1 MSLDCSTTLAD
12 PCYSYSYANCSYS
25 TTKDNEKITNMGEK
39 TTNISVRIPD
49 EYRKR
54 LQLQADKKGIS
65 FNAHILR
72 VLEIHLMSSG
82 FGPPSLTSSSGRLFQ
97 IRFEPYVDNVDETTW
112 AFFIDEP
119 KFEKERAYYL
129 IGIGRTVLRDW
140 QVKDKATVSKEVG
153 LALLAFYNRSGMEI
167 DRLVFDQ
174 YPGPD
179 NDGRRVLQVAEV
191 PETLEQF
198 LDLLMTDK
206 WTDKHVQQSDKSQ
219 DIRRGRPESALYR

>member
-1 MSLDCSTTLAD
+1 
-12 PCYSYSYANCSYS
+12 
-25 TTKDNEKITNMGEK
+25 MGEDKVK
-39 TTNISVRIPD
+39 TSNISIRIPD
-49 EYRKR
+49 DYRKR

-65 FNAHILR
+65 FNAHVLR

-82 FGPPSLTSSSGRLFQ
+82 FGPTSVTSTSGRLFQ
-97 IRFEPYVDNVDETTW
+97 IRFEPYLDNVDETTW

-153 LALLAFYNRSGMEI
+153 LALLSFYNRQGMEI
-167 DRLVFDQ
+167 DRLNFTQ

-198 LDLLMTDK
+198 LDLLNEDK
-206 WTDKHVQQSDKSQ
+206 WKDKFAEQSDKSQ
-219 DIRRGRPESALYR
+219 DIRRGRSESTLYR

>member
-1 MSLDCSTTLAD
+1 MA
-12 PCYSYSYANCSYS
+12 
-25 TTKDNEKITNMGEK
+25 EK
-39 TTNISVRIPD
+39 TSNISIRIPE

-54 LQLQADKKGIS
+54 LQLQADKKAIS
-65 FNAHILR
+65 FNAHVLR

-82 FGPPSLTSSSGRLFQ
+82 FGPTSLGSSSGRLFQ
-97 IRFEPYVDNVDETTW
+97 IRCEPYLDTVEETTW

-129 IGIGRTVLRDW
+129 VGIGRTILRDW

-153 LALLAFYNRSGMEI
+153 LALLNYYNRRGMDI
-167 DRLVFDQ
+167 DRLIWSQ

-179 NDGRRVLQVAEV
+179 NDGRRILQVAEV
-191 PETLEQF
+191 PETLEEF
-198 LDLLMTDK
+198 LDQLMNDK
-206 WTDKHVQQSDKSQ
+206 WTDRFVKQDEQSQ

>member
-1 MSLDCSTTLAD
+1 LHSRNYKLPED
-12 PCYSYSYANCSYS
+12 
-25 TTKDNEKITNMGEK
+25 KQK
-39 TTNISVRIPD
+39 TTNISLRIPE

-54 LQLQADKKGIS
+54 LQLQADKKGVS
-65 FNAHILR
+65 FNAHVLR

-82 FGPPSLTSSSGRLFQ
+82 FGPTSVTSSSGRLFE
-97 IRFEPYVDNVDETTW
+97 IRCEPYVDTVDETTW
-112 AFFIDEP
+112 AYFVDEP

-140 QVKDKATVSKEVG
+140 QVKDKATVSKEIG
-153 LALLAFYNRSGMEI
+153 LALLSFYNRRGLEI
-167 DRLVFDQ
+167 DKLIWNQ

-198 LDLLMTDK
+198 LDLLMADK
-206 WTDKHVQQSDKSQ
+206 WTDRYIEQSEKSQ

>member
-1 MSLDCSTTLAD
+1 MA
-12 PCYSYSYANCSYS
+12 
-25 TTKDNEKITNMGEK
+25 EK
-39 TTNISVRIPD
+39 TSNISIRIPD

-72 VLEIHLMSSG
+72 VIEIHMMNSG
-82 FGPPSLTSSSGRLFQ
+82 FGPNSLTSATGRLFQ
-97 IRFEPYVDNVDETTW
+97 IRSEPYLDNVDETSW

-119 KFEKERAYYL
+119 KYEKERAYYI
-129 IGIGRTVLRDW
+129 IGIGRTILRDW

-153 LALLAFYNRSGMEI
+153 LALLNFYNRAGLEI
-167 DRLVFDQ
+167 DRLTWNQ

-179 NDGRRVLQVAEV
+179 NDGRRVLQVAEI

-206 WTDKHVQQSDKSQ
+206 WSDRFLAQDERSQ
-219 DIRRGRPESALYR
+219 DLRRGRPESALYR

>member
-1 MSLDCSTTLAD
+1 
-12 PCYSYSYANCSYS
+12 
-25 TTKDNEKITNMGEK
+25 MGEDKLK
-39 TTNISVRIPD
+39 TSNISIRIPED
-49 EYRKR
+49 YRKR

-65 FNAHILR
+65 FNAHVLR

-82 FGPPSLTSSSGRLFQ
+82 FGPTAVTSGCGRLFQ
-97 IRFEPYVDNVDETTW
+97 IRFEPYLDNVDETTW

-140 QVKDKATVSKEVG
+140 QIKDKSTVSKEVG
-153 LALLAFYNRSGMEI
+153 LALLSFYNRQGMEI
-167 DRLVFDQ
+167 DRLNFTQ

-198 LDLLMTDK
+198 LDQLNQDK
-206 WTDKHVQQSDKSQ
+206 WKDKFVEQSDRSQ
-219 DIRRGRPESALYR
+219 DIRRGRPESTLYR